1 MLVTPAP
8 FLSDIGHGPDGSGHD
23 IQFALL
29 ILSHFSTFLRAC
41 GKAVQLGNTTLTGA
55 KFDNVEF
62 YGGIPYAEAPVGS
75 LRFRNPV
82 LLSKLNSTT
91 LNASQFGPGCL
102 QPPVGSEETKTSE
115 DCLSINIFRPANLA
129 SSEALPVMA
138 FIHGGGFIF
147 GSSADYN
154 ASSLVK
160 QSISRGTPVIYVSFN
175 YRLGP
180 LGFAQGREA
189 AESNALNRGLR
200 DQLTALQWIQDHV
213 ASFGGS
219 KSKVTLFGE
228 SAGSAAVSTLF
239 LNPNLAKLVWAGIFE
254 SGGAGGLSFLFGPLT
269 RQLDWDNFVNA
280 IPECAN
286 STGSSLE
293 CLQRLDNST
302 TLQQA
307 IITSWAESKEG
318 YPWVPVLDDPNGL
331 LPDLPS
337 VLLERGKFARLPFIA
352 GSNLDEGTYFV
363 NPLVNFTAELKS
375 RLLANY
381 SSSTVPDTALEAA
394 IDRLLELYP
403 DIPALGSSY
412 NTGNQTFGF
421 NSQFKRLSSIM
432 GDLMITSQRREWNQ
446 AASKF
451 GVKTFGYLFTDA
463 GAPPIAPPTVGPI
476 SPAAA
481 LGVPHTAELVYIYN
495 LTAAFQRPASAM
507 GLSIQMVD
515 YWISFAT
522 SLDPNDGLGSVRPAW
537 SQHTDGNKMVLE
549 LNSANLSMIPDNY
562 REQQTDFITSNAVIF
577 PQ

>member
-1 MLVTPAP
+1 MFTK
-8 FLSDIGHGPDGSGHD
+8 LSLTS
-23 IQFALL
+23 LL
-29 ILSHFSTFLRAC
+29 SFVLAAQANPT
-41 GKAVQLGNTTLTGA
+41 VQLGNTTLTGA

-75 LRFRNPV
+75 LRFKNPV

-129 SSEALPVMA
+129 SSKALPVMA

-147 GSSADYN
+147 GSSAGYN

-189 AESNALNRGLR
+189 AESNALNLGLR

-239 LNPNLAKLVWAGIFE
+239 LNPNLAKLVRAGIFE
-254 SGGAGGLSFLFGPLT
+254 SGAAGLTSVTGPST

-286 STGSSLE
+286 STGSSIE

-318 YPWVPVLDDPNGL
+318 YPWVPVLDGPNGL

-337 VLLERGKFARLPFIA
+337 VLLEKGKFARLPFIA

-363 NPLVNFTAELKS
+363 NPLVNSTAEVKS

-381 SSSTVPDTALEAA
+381 SSSTAPDKALEAA

-403 DIPALGSSY
+403 DIPALGSPY
-412 NTGNQTFGF
+412 NTANQTFGF
-421 NSQFKRLSSIM
+421 SSQFKRLSSIM
-432 GDLMITSQRREWNQ
+432 GDLMITAQRREWIQ

-463 GAPPIAPPTVGPI
+463 GAPPIAPPTVGPV

-481 LGVPHTAELVYIYN
+481 LGVTHTSELVYLYN

-507 GLSIQMVD
+507 ALSIQMVD

-522 SLDPNDGLGSVRPAW
+522 TLDPNDGLGSVRPAW

-549 LNSANLSMIPDNY
+549 LNSVNLSMIPDNY

-577 PQ
+577 RQ